1 MWLINGELSLRT
13 GSGCSTGLWDWLVDQ
28 FNSLCALL
36 SWRSCKQKKALSKA
50 RATELGTSLE
60 GEKLQSDSGV
70 FLDSHSLQD
79 NQTSKGTWNKG
90 SLKRLQ
96 TMF

>member
-1 MWLINGELSLRT
+1 MYDLKLTLPS
-13 GSGCSTGLWDWLVDQ
+13 
-28 FNSLCALL
+28 ALL

-50 RATELGTSLE
+50 RAAELGTSPE

-79 NQTSKGTWNKG
+79 NQSSKGVVHTG
-90 SLKRLQ
+90 FLKLTNSEWQSAQR
-96 TMF
+96 TF